1 MRHRERESVCLCV
14 NWRER
19 ERERE
24 KERERMRE
32 IKWESDRMSG
42 RMRETVGEK
51 VSTVTE
57 LRYEG
62 YSSFCPKS
70 SICRRNCVNIA

>member
-1 MRHRERESVCLCV
+1 
-14 NWRER
+14 
-19 ERERE
+19 
-24 KERERMRE
+24 MRE